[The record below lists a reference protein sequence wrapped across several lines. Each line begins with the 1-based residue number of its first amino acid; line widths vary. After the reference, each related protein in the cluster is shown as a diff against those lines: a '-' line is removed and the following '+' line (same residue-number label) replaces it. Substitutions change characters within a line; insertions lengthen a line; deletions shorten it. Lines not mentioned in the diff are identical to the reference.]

1 MSEQKVRVHSEN
13 DKDFERGSK
22 IMIST
27 YLRMFWI
34 NNRAEDRKTLWV
46 LQSLLQPTGVTV
58 EQRNTKINLRH
69 VRNLRLHII
78 HSYHSSMMSAWHC
91 AACWPNKHINAD
103 TKKHITWKILSLIS
117 VQPFLWMGSVCVWS
131 RWHAHGTHTHTQTQK
146 PESSTVYLPAV
157 SWHSFS
163 LTDKIY
169 IEIDAL
175 TVSLQALH
183 TTFRLHS
190 FS

>member
-131 RWHAHGTHTHTQTQK
+131 RWHAHGTHTHTNTKAWVIHSLPPCSQLAQFQSNRQNLYWDRRAHS
-146 PESSTVYLPAV
+146 ESAGFT
-157 SWHSFS
+157 H
-163 LTDKIY
+163 Y
-169 IEIDAL
+169 I
-175 TVSLQALH
+175 
-183 TTFRLHS
+183 
-190 FS
+190 